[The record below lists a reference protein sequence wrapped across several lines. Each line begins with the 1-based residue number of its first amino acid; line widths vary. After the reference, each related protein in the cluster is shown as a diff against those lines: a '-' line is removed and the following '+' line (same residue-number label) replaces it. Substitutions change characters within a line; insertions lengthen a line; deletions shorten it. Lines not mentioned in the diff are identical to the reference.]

1 MPGAAARRYARD
13 MPENSELQKPASAD
27 SPTPTPAMDAQ
38 LTTWLASSSGSMIDH
53 WSFVSGKTSPGA
65 LEVESDA
72 GEVVAD
78 RAQDAADGA

>member
-1 MPGAAARRYARD
+1 MTETPAHGYARD
-13 MPENSELQKPASAD
+13 VTEKSEPQESTNAGSPAPEAV
-27 SPTPTPAMDAQ
+27 SPQ

-53 WSFVSGKTSPGA
+53 WSFVSAKTSPGA

-78 RAQDAADGA
+78 RALDAVDGA